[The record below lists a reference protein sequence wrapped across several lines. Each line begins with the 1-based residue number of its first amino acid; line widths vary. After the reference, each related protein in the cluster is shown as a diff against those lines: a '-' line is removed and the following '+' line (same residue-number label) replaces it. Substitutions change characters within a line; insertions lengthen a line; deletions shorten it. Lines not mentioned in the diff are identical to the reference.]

1 MSTVLEHLLKA
12 PKRTLPTGEQS
23 PAPARKAVP
32 CARKGFSMQVRKAK
46 LAMCGGLWA
55 LSSVAG
61 LCAPAWAQVV
71 TPPPAEVA
79 PVDEHID
86 KMPVPPP
93 RPEAQVQ
100 PVQAQPV
107 AARQPIQLPDLP
119 YEPLAQ
125 KDDAGNFKPLSEP
138 LQMAALRAN
147 PTIDNK
153 AKFFEDIKPFLAER
167 NLTVHTVF
175 VSNLDLLERVDDGV
189 FEKVNLRDQASIKQ
203 LLEVT
208 KPFLPPAAPDGLLEG
223 LKKAGKLNDVQHAF
237 AAKFARDYTLTLNPP
252 PPEGGEEGE
261 KARISMARAAQLLK
275 NGSLEEYTFL
285 YNQAKKASIE
295 NFDSVL
301 GLMENLDESKKAD
314 VARIREAVKAAGTP
328 EDKLAA
334 FRGLRDVLTLE
345 QRKEWMK
352 HCLIMI
358 PQ

>member
-1 MSTVLEHLLKA
+1 
-12 PKRTLPTGEQS
+12 
-23 PAPARKAVP
+23 
-32 CARKGFSMQVRKAK
+32 MQVRKAEM
-46 LAMCGGLWA
+46 AMCGGLWA
-55 LSSVAG
+55 FSMLAG
-61 LCAPAWAQVV
+61 VCAPAWGQVV
-71 TPPPAEVA
+71 TPPPSEVA
-79 PVDEHID
+79 PVDEHIE

-93 RPEAQVQ
+93 RPDVQAQ

-125 KDDAGNFKPLSEP
+125 KDEAGNFKPLTEP
-138 LQMAALRAN
+138 LQMAALRAS
-147 PTIDNK
+147 PTIEDK
-153 AKFFEDIKPFLAER
+153 SKFFEDIKPFLAER

-175 VSNLDLLERVDDGV
+175 ISNLDLLERVDDGV

-223 LKKAGKLNDVQHAF
+223 LKKAGKLTDVQHAF
-237 AAKFARDYTLTLNPP
+237 AAKIARDYTLTLNPP
-252 PPEGGEEGE
+252 PPEGGDEAE
-261 KARISMARAAQLLK
+261 KARISMSRAAQLLK

-295 NFDSVL
+295 NFDAVL
-301 GLMENLDESKKAD
+301 GLMESLDEAKKAE
-314 VARIREAVKAAGTP
+314 VAKIGQGIAAAGTQD
-328 EDKLAA
+328 EKFTAL
-334 FRGLRDVLTLE
+334 RGLRDVLTLE

>member
-1 MSTVLEHLLKA
+1 
-12 PKRTLPTGEQS
+12 
-23 PAPARKAVP
+23 
-32 CARKGFSMQVRKAK
+32 MQVRKAEM
-46 LAMCGGLWA
+46 AMCGGLLA
-55 LSSVAG
+55 FSMLAG
-61 LCAPAWAQVV
+61 LSAPAWGQVV
-71 TPPPAEVA
+71 TPPPSEVA
-79 PVDEHID
+79 PVDEHIE

-93 RPEAQVQ
+93 RPDVQAQ

-125 KDDAGNFKPLSEP
+125 KDEAGNFKPLTEP
-138 LQMAALRAN
+138 LQMAALRAS
-147 PTIDNK
+147 PTIEDKN
-153 AKFFEDIKPFLAER
+153 KFFEDIRPFLAER

-175 VSNLDLLERVDDGV
+175 ISNLDLLERVDDGV

-237 AAKFARDYTLTLNPP
+237 AAKIARDYTLTLNPP
-252 PPEGGEEGE
+252 PPEGGDEAE
-261 KARISMARAAQLLK
+261 KARISMSRAAQLLK

-295 NFDSVL
+295 NFDAVL
-301 GLMENLDESKKAD
+301 GLMESLDEAKKAE
-314 VARIREAVKAAGTP
+314 VAKIGQAIAAAGTHD
-328 EDKLAA
+328 EKFTAL
-334 FRGLRDVLTLE
+334 RGLRDVLTLE